1 MKNRESIKK
10 EKGAERKMK
19 KQHARSLES
28 FALRPSP
35 CHLLLLAFLLSP
47 VALAATR
54 FPPPDENAELLE
66 TGRATNLQTPPA
78 APAEIKVVSYN
89 IRWRDGDDLRKL
101 VQLLKSDA
109 ALGQAAIIGLQE
121 VDRDKKRTHNTNTAR
136 QIAEALGM
144 YYAWAAPPSTRSEPE
159 EETGVEIL
167 SPYPLSE
174 VRRILLPVEGPKGR
188 RRVALGATL
197 KIGPT
202 NVRVYSV
209 HAETRISVEQKTQQL
224 RAVLDDLA
232 QYPKTQPAIVLGDFN
247 TWQLDAP
254 RAITKLFFAA
264 EFNTPFTN
272 DQNTFFRKIIIDTFE
287 LKLDWLWLRA
297 LRPGSYGIERRIEL
311 SDHWPLW
318 INARIK

>member
-1 MKNRESIKK
+1 
-10 EKGAERKMK
+10 MK
-19 KQHARSLES
+19 KQHAHTPEP
-28 FALRPSP
+28 FAFRTSP
-35 CHLLLLAFLLSP
+35 FHFLLLALLLSP
-47 VALAATR
+47 LAPASTR
-54 FPPPDENAELLE
+54 LAPPDENAELLE
-66 TGRATNLQTPPA
+66 TGRATNLQTPTP
-78 APAEIKVVSYN
+78 APAEIKVVTYN
-89 IRWRDGDDLRKL
+89 IRWRGGDDLRKL

-121 VDRDKKRTHNTNTAR
+121 VDRNKKRTHNTNTAR

-188 RRVALGATL
+188 RRVALGATV

-209 HAETRISVEQKTQQL
+209 HAETRISVAQKTQQL
-224 RAVLDDLA
+224 RAVLNDLD
-232 QYPKTQPAIVLGDFN
+232 QYPGTQPAIVLGDFN
-247 TWQLDAP
+247 TWQTDAP
-254 RAITKLFFAA
+254 REIAKLFFAA

-297 LRPGSYGIERRIEL
+297 LRPGSYGIERKIEL

-318 INARIK
+318 INVKMK